1 MSKEFVGQASRLSQP
16 VQPAGGTPVQLSI
29 IIPAWNEE
37 KYIGHAL
44 DSLKQAAAVYEHER
58 GCSTEV
64 IVVDN
69 NSADRTG
76 DVARQHGACVVHEPV
91 NNIGKARN
99 TGVKVAQGKYLAF
112 CDADNQVTENL
123 LVLVHDHLEDP
134 RIVGGGTWIEP
145 ARRSFKIDFFYFL
158 WGLYVRCS
166 RVGVGM
172 MHCRKADF
180 ESLGGFDET
189 IYAAEDVQLAYDLK
203 KIGRPRGQKF
213 KLIRQGWIIT
223 STRKI
228 DQTPLWL
235 MIGKIIGFG
244 FGLQKKI
251 RDKAYCE
258 HWYEKAAR

>member
-1 MSKEFVGQASRLSQP
+1 MSTPTLS
-16 VQPAGGTPVQLSI
+16 V

-37 KYIGHAL
+37 KTIVRAIA
-44 DSLKQAAAVYEHER
+44 SLRQAAAVYERER
-58 GCSTEV
+58 GATAEL

-69 NSADRTG
+69 NSSDRTG
-76 DVARQHGACVVHEPV
+76 AVARELGVTVVFEPI

-99 TGVKVAQGKYLAF
+99 AGVKAARGKYIAF

-123 LVLVHDHLEDP
+123 LVLIHDHLEDP
-134 RIVGGGTWIEP
+134 KIAGGGTWIEP
-145 ARRSFKIDFFYFL
+145 ANRNLKINFFYFI

-166 RVGVGM
+166 GVGVGM

-180 ESLGGFDET
+180 EAFGGFDET

-203 KIGRPRGQKF
+203 KIGQPRGQKF
-213 KLIRQGWIIT
+213 ELIRRGWIIT

-228 DQTPLWL
+228 DQTPLWTML
-235 MIGKIIGFG
+235 AKLIGFG

-251 RDKAYCE
+251 RSKEYCE

>member
-1 MSKEFVGQASRLSQP
+1 MSQP
-16 VQPAGGTPVQLSI
+16 TLSV

-37 KYIGHAL
+37 KVVGRAV
-44 DSLKQAAAVYEHER
+44 DSLKRAAEVYAQER
-58 GCSTEV
+58 GCIAEIIVVNNNSTDRTADVAREHGV
-64 IVVDN
+64 IVVF
-69 NSADRTG
+69 
-76 DVARQHGACVVHEPV
+76 EPV

-99 TGVKVAQGKYLAF
+99 TGARAAHGRHLAF
-112 CDADNQVTENL
+112 CDADNQVTGNL
-123 LVLVHDHLEDP
+123 LVLIHDHLENP
-134 RIVGGGTWIEP
+134 KIAGGGTWIEP
-145 ARRSFKIDFFYFL
+145 ERRNLKISSFYFI
-158 WGLYVRCS
+158 WGLYVRFS

-180 ESLGGFDET
+180 DSFGGFDET

-213 KLIRQGWIIT
+213 ELIKRGWIIT

-228 DQTPLWL
+228 DQTPLRV
-235 MIGKIIGFG
+235 MIGKLAGFA

-251 RDKAYCE
+251 RSKEYCE

>member
-1 MSKEFVGQASRLSQP
+1 MTQPTLS
-16 VQPAGGTPVQLSI
+16 V

-37 KYIGHAL
+37 KVVGRAV
-44 DSLKQAAAVYEHER
+44 DSLKRAAEVYAQER
-58 GCSTEV
+58 GGAAEI

-69 NSADRTG
+69 NSTDRTG
-76 DVARQHGACVVHEPV
+76 PVAREHGATVVFEPV

-99 TGVKVAQGKYLAF
+99 CGARAARGKYLAF
-112 CDADNQVTENL
+112 CDADNQVTGNL
-123 LVLVHDHLEDP
+123 LVLIHDHLENP
-134 RIVGGGTWIEP
+134 KIAGGGTWIEP
-145 ARRSFKIDFFYFL
+145 ERRNLKISSFYFV
-158 WGLYVRCS
+158 WGIYVRFS

-180 ESLGGFDET
+180 DSFGGFDET

-203 KIGRPRGQKF
+203 KIGKPRSQKF
-213 KLIRQGWIIT
+213 ELIKQGWIIT

-228 DQTPLWL
+228 DQTPLRV
-235 MIGKIIGFG
+235 MIGKLMGFA

-251 RDKAYCE
+251 RSKEYCE